1 MKENGKS
8 LLWGVVVGGLIGSV
22 SALLFA
28 PKSGRELRGDIA
40 AGTRQ
45 VTDKTQELAARVGE
59 QGTQLIERVKD
70 GAAGVVED
78 FQAWRQSTTCK
89 DSKTEDLLAEV
100 SSIETNELTEQ
111 Q

>member
-8 LLWGVVVGGLIGSV
+8 LLWGVVVGGVIGSV

-28 PKSGRELRGDIA
+28 PKSGKELRGDIA

-59 QGTQLIERVKD
+59 QGSQLIERVKD
-70 GAAGVVED
+70 GAAGVIED
-78 FQAWRQSTTCK
+78 FQSWRQASSSS
-89 DSKTEDLLAEV
+89 DSESEELIATV
-100 SSIETNELTEQ
+100 SSIDTKNE
-111 Q
+111 

>member
-28 PKSGRELRGDIA
+28 PKSGKELRGDIA

-59 QGTQLIERVKD
+59 QGSQLIERVKD
-70 GAAGVVED
+70 SAAGVIED
-78 FQAWRQSTTCK
+78 FQAWRQTS
-89 DSKTEDLLAEV
+89 SSSDLESEELIVSV
-100 SSIETNELTEQ
+100 SSTETKE
-111 Q
+111 